1 MEYDVYQD
9 IMARTDGDIYIGVVG
24 PVRTGKSTFIT
35 RFMEEVV
42 LPRMED
48 GAHKKRAIDELP
60 QIGSGRTVMTTQPCF
75 IPSRAAEVTIPPAG
89 KVRLRLVD
97 SVGFMVDGALD
108 GGESAERMVHTP
120 WSDEEI
126 PFAQAARVGTEKV
139 MNDHA
144 TIGVI
149 ITADGSFG
157 EIPRESFVEAE
168 GRIIAQMKA
177 IGKPF
182 TVLLNSAEPKGEAAV
197 KTAKEIASRYAVAVT
212 PLNLSEITEEEIEGI
227 LQSVLL
233 AFPLREIRIKLP
245 DWFYALDAG
254 HPIIRETL
262 EKAARLG
269 AESVRMRDAAS
280 AKSVFADAGALD
292 GLINEETSLG
302 TGAITFEAHAR
313 DGAFNRVLSEECSL
327 PIADDAHLLSLMK
340 ELMHAKAEYD
350 HVADAMKS
358 VRETGY
364 GLVVPAMEELSLSE
378 PEMVKQGSRY
388 GVRLRATA
396 PSLHIVKA
404 DINMEVSPLV
414 GTEQQSEEFVANLL
428 RKYEE
433 DPKAIWQTDF
443 FGKPLHE
450 MMREGLSGKLT
461 RMPPE
466 TQEKLQETLSKIVNE
481 GSGGMIC
488 ILL

>member
-9 IMARTDGDIYIGVVG
+9 IATRTEGDIYIGVIG

-42 LPRMED
+42 LPRMDE
-48 GAHKKRAIDELP
+48 GAHKKRAVDELP
-60 QIGSGRTVMTTQPCF
+60 QMGSGRTAMTTQPSF
-75 IPSRAAEVTIPPAG
+75 IPSRAAEVNLPSAG

-108 GGESAERMVHTP
+108 GGEDGDRMVHTP

-126 PFAQAARVGTEKV
+126 PFTQAAKVGTEKV
-139 MNDHA
+139 MKEHA
-144 TIGVI
+144 TIGVV

-157 EIPRESFVEAE
+157 EIERDSFVDAE

-177 IGKPF
+177 LGKPF
-182 TVLLNSAEPKGEAAV
+182 VVLLNSAEPNAERAV
-197 KTAKEIASRYAVAVT
+197 RTAKEIASHHGVAVT
-212 PLNLSEITEEEIEGI
+212 PLNLSEITEDEIEGV
-227 LQSVLL
+227 LQSILL

-245 DWFYALDAG
+245 DWFYALDDE
-254 HPIIRETL
+254 HPVIREAL
-262 EKAARLG
+262 ENAQRLG
-269 AESVRMRDAAS
+269 AESVRMRDAGMV
-280 AKSVFADAGALD
+280 KSVFASAEATD
-292 GLINEETSLG
+292 GLVNEEMSLG
-302 TGAITFEAHAR
+302 TGGVTFELHAR
-313 DGAFNRVLSEECSL
+313 DGAFNRVLSEECAL

-358 VRETGY
+358 VKETGY
-364 GLVVPAMEELSLSE
+364 GLVIPAMEELTLSE
-378 PEMVKQGSRY
+378 PEMVRQGSRY

-428 RKYEE
+428 KKYEE